1 MRKGFTFLEMIFVIV
16 IVGILAKFGT
26 NLLFTA
32 YEASISS
39 KINNDLQSDSSIT
52 LRQISNRLQYRI
64 KDSVVARV
72 AGGGPIALTSAGG
85 NAFTVLEWVGYDID
99 GLLGTNR
106 AGVLGEPAFN
116 RPTWSG
122 FIDVEDGA
130 GVLAVGA
137 IDSAPLTAAPF
148 AYLSSPGTDTGL
160 ANGVITSLSVNG
172 STFGT
177 SAIFF
182 TGANSNVL
190 TDYGWDGV
198 AQIQQSI
205 TAAHRIQSYPGFVT
219 RLADAAFIAAGV
231 TSSFT
236 GTDIYENYKLAWT
249 AYALERRDIDLD
261 GDEDLVLYY
270 DYQPWLGENYL
281 ANGRRI
287 LLMQNVDTFK
297 FTAVGDTIK
306 LQVCI
311 DQENFLTG
319 GMYSI
324 CKETAVF

>member
-39 KINNDLQSDSSIT
+39 KITNDLQSDSSMA
-52 LRQISNRLQYRI
+52 LKQISNRLQYRL

-72 AGGGPIALTSAGG
+72 PGGGPVALTSAAG
-85 NAFTVLEWVGYDID
+85 NAFAVLEWVGYDID
-99 GLLGTNR
+99 GLLGTSR
-106 AGVLGEPAFN
+106 AGVLGEPVFN

-122 FIDVEDGA
+122 FIDVDDAGA
-130 GVLAVGA
+130 FG
-137 IDSAPLTAAPF
+137 SAALTGAPF
-148 AYLSSPGTDTGL
+148 AYLSSPGTNTGL
-160 ANGVITSLSVNG
+160 ANNVIAALSVNG
-172 STFGT
+172 SSFGT

-182 TGANSNVL
+182 TGANSDAL
-190 TDYGWDGV
+190 TDYGWNGV
-198 AQIQQSI
+198 AQTQQSI
-205 TAAHRIQSYPGFVT
+205 TAAHRVQTYVGSAS
-219 RLADAAFIAAGV
+219 RLADAAFIVAGL

-249 AYALERRDIDLD
+249 AYALELRDIDFD
-261 GDEDLVLYY
+261 GDDDLVLYY

-281 ANGRRI
+281 ANGRRV
-287 LLMQNVDTFK
+287 LLMENVDTFK

-306 LQVCI
+306 LQICM
-311 DQENFLTG
+311 DQENFLAEG
-319 GMYSI
+319 YSI